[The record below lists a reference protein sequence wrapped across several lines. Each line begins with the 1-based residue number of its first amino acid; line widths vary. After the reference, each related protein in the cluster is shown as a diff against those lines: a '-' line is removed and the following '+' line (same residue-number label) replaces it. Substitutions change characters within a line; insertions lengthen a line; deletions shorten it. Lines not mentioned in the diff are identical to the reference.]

1 MLPEY
6 YEFYNPVKIVSGHKA
21 LESLPYELDQ
31 LGAKRPIIVTDKGV
45 SGAGLVNTVKSAFDD
60 SEMIIG
66 AIFDNTP
73 PDSSIDTVNELVK
86 VYRDNECDSIVAV
99 GGGSVIDTAKGLN
112 IVITENSDDLLKFMG
127 AEMLKKPM
135 KPLIVIPTTS
145 GTGSEVTMV
154 AVINNP
160 AKKMKMPFTSYQL
173 LPKVAILDTRMTLTM
188 PPKITAATGMDAM
201 THAVEAFICDQK
213 NPVSDAHSVAAI
225 SIIRDN
231 LVKAVKD
238 GKDKKARLAM
248 SNASCLAGAA
258 FSNSMV
264 GIVHGLGH
272 ATGGVCH
279 VPHGVAMS
287 IFLPFGLEYNL
298 DASRELVGELLFPL
312 GGADIYAATPK
323 EKRAEKSIELIRN
336 MQKEL
341 QSLCGL
347 PMTLKEAGVEKSK
360 LEEIAKTAINDG
372 TMIYNPLE
380 VSADEALA
388 VLEKAYE

>member
-1 MLPEY
+1 MLPDY

-21 LESLPYELDQ
+21 LENLPYELDQ

-45 SGAGLVNTVKSAFDD
+45 SGAGLVDIVKNAFAD
-60 SEMIIG
+60 SDMIIG

-86 VYRDNECDSIVAV
+86 VYRSNDCDSIVAV

-112 IVITENSDDLLKFMG
+112 IVITEDADDLAKFMG

-145 GTGSEVTMV
+145 GTGSEVTLA

-160 AKKMKMPFTSYQL
+160 EKKMKMPFTSYHL

-188 PPKITAATGMDAM
+188 PPKITAATGMDAL

-213 NPVSDAHSVAAI
+213 NPVSDAHAMVAI
-225 SIIRDN
+225 SMIRDN

-238 GKDKKARLAM
+238 RKDKKARLAM

-264 GIVHGLGH
+264 GIVHALGH

-287 IFLPFGLEYNL
+287 IFLPFGLEYNI
-298 DASRELVGELLFPL
+298 DASREYISELLFPL
-312 GGADIYAATPK
+312 GGAEIYAATPK
-323 EKRAEKSIELIRN
+323 DKRAEKSIELIRN
-336 MQKEL
+336 LQKEL
-341 QSLCGL
+341 HSLSGL
-347 PMTLKEAGVEKSK
+347 PMTLKEAGVEKSQ

-372 TMIYNPLE
+372 SLIYNPLD
-380 VSADEALA
+380 VNVDEALA
-388 VLEKAYE
+388 VLKKAYE